1 MKEKLKLY
9 QGYFVIFIL
18 SLISIFFLPMLGS
31 TVGLG
36 FSLPT
41 TAAGWVVWLVSK
53 LAVII
58 INMLLFDQFVKQA
71 KINIKD
77 NPQYLEACRIFNT
90 LNPEGEEEIL
100 EPAAFLS
107 KLYRTKGTKVML
119 TSALSVVA
127 LSNAILTFNWVTMLT
142 YLFTVV
148 MGIIYGFITMATVE
162 EYWVE
167 DYYKLAIRKQNKHL
181 KSEETINVTQITE
194 RDSSSQS

>member
-9 QGYFVIFIL
+9 QGYLVIFIL

-41 TAAGWVVWLVSK
+41 TAAGWVVWSVSK

-100 EPAAFLS
+100 EPDAFLS

-181 KSEETINVTQITE
+181 KSEETINVTQIKQW
-194 RDSSSQS
+194 DSSSQP

>member
-100 EPAAFLS
+100 EPDAFLS

-181 KSEETINVTQITE
+181 KSEETINVTQIKQW
-194 RDSSSQS
+194 DSSSQP